1 MMIHCRVVTP
11 TGIYKEFDT
20 PILNLDTEDGERGIL
35 PNHMPIVTMLKIG
48 MLDSIENDV
57 RTYYAVAGG
66 LFYFRD
72 NQAEIITPAIE
83 QREEIDAARAERAKM
98 RAEKR
103 LSSDNPNI
111 DQKRAEVALKRALN
125 RLHVSEYK

>member
-98 RAEKR
+98 RAEER

>member
-103 LSSDNPNI
+103 LSSDDPNI

>member
-1 MMIHCRVVTP
+1 MIHCRVVTP